1 MLIKL
6 LVTIFILFAASR
18 VWLRW
23 RDGSVSIFSAA
34 AWSMLWL
41 GVVLFSWFPKLSDS
55 VAHVLGIGR
64 GVDAFVYIGVLFLL
78 YGFFRLYIKVEFIEH
93 EMTGLTRAITLK
105 EKNERPN

>member
-6 LVTIFILFAASR
+6 LVTIFILFVTSR

-23 RDGSVSIFSAA
+23 RDGSMSIFGAA
-34 AWSMLWL
+34 AWTILWF

-55 VAHVLGIGR
+55 VAHVLGIER

-93 EMTGLTRAITLK
+93 EVTHLTRGLALK
-105 EKNERPN
+105 RNNKAD